1 MTPENSPIGDVSSE
15 PSIVLIRKL
24 NSGDSAALG
33 ELYLKY
39 HAILAQ
45 RISRKLWG
53 RLSPLREDVVIST
66 FRSFQR
72 RFRDRQFPH
81 LEDCDDLLGLLTC
94 IAVRKA
100 INTFNREVKAP
111 QESPV
116 VDLAE
121 TRELGPDGGGREP
134 RLDRDV
140 CRPIVAG
147 IARVRDASFGGPQQ
161 PRDRRNPHRR
171 RPSLRRAD
179 RGAEDF
185 ADQGGMAGVG
195 NEHLG
200 RRGQVA
206 LSP

>member
-24 NSGDSAALG
+24 NSGDSDALG
-33 ELYLKY
+33 QLYLKY

-121 TRELGPDGGGREP
+121 TRDSDPLAAAVSHDLIETFVGR
-134 RLDRDV
+134 
-140 CRPIVAG
+140 
-147 IARVRDASFGGPQQ
+147 
-161 PRDRRNPHRR
+161 
-171 RPSLRRAD
+171 
-179 RGAEDF
+179 
-185 ADQGGMAGVG
+185 
-195 NEHLG
+195 
-200 RRGQVA
+200 
-206 LSP
+206 LSPELREYATLHLVGHHNREIAEIRSAAGHPCVERTVERKISRIKAEWQELATSILGDAAK